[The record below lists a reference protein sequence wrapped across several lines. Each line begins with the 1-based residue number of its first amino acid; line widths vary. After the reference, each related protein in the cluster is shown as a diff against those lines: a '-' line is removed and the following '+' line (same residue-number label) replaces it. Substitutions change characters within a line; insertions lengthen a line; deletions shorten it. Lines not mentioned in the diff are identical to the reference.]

1 MPKIVDA
8 EIQRGEIRSAAR
20 RVFAE
25 RGVRG
30 TGLAHVA
37 DAVGMGRSS
46 LYHYYPDKDALLA
59 DLVQEMLQQELALF
73 RACLHGDGTPLAR
86 LERLA
91 RACGALFPEW
101 AAFGRMILDLRL
113 EDAGVLKAYFR
124 SLRRDL
130 SAVISEGQ
138 RDGSLSKELGAEVA
152 ASVLIGAIDGLL
164 LQYFIDARALPK
176 PAELAEALCTT
187 TRRILIR

>member
-8 EIQRGEIRSAAR
+8 EIQRNEIRAAAR
-20 RVFAE
+20 VVFAQ

-30 TGLAHVA
+30 TGLTHVA
-37 DAVGMGRSS
+37 EALGMGRSS

-59 DLVQEMLQQELALF
+59 DLVHEMLEQEQALF
-73 RACLHGDGTPLAR
+73 RACLRGEGTPLAR

-91 RACGALFPEW
+91 EACAGLFPEW

-113 EDAGVLKAYFR
+113 EDAKLLKAYFR

-130 SAVISEGQ
+130 TAVIAEGQ
-138 RDGSLSKELGAEVA
+138 RNGGFTRELDAKVC

-164 LQYFIDARALPK
+164 LQYFVDEHALPE
-176 PAELAEALCTT
+176 PAELTEALRAT
-187 TRRILIR
+187 TRRIVAR